1 MPERPYH
8 LTDAGRAAIARPR
21 RARTHCPQGH
31 PYAGANL
38 YRWHNRRY
46 CRTCCKARSVA
57 QYQRLKEKRH
67 AP

>member
-1 MPERPYH
+1 MAAKPPRHPGMG
-8 LTDAGRAAIARPR
+8 AACRAK
-21 RARTHCPQGH
+21 THCPKGH

-57 QYQRLKEKRH
+57 QYQRLKEERH